1 MTRPYDLIVFDWDG
15 TLADSTGR
23 IVDAMQ
29 EAIAELGLPE
39 RHDDEISTLI
49 GLGLW
54 EALAVLFPDHSRE
67 QLEPRLVDYQQRRG
81 PARFEQAP
89 LFPQVEATLAQLAA
103 DGVTLAVATG
113 KGRQGLEAALDAS
126 GLRQFFA
133 ATRTVDEAPSKPA
146 PDMLEELLWETDT
159 PAERALMIGD
169 SEYDLAMAQN
179 ARVAAIGVL
188 CGVHDAQTLRRC
200 RPLGLL
206 PHVAELPGW
215 LDAQGRRR

>member
-1 MTRPYDLIVFDWDG
+1 MSRRFDLIVFDWDG
-15 TLADSTGR
+15 TLSDSTGR

-29 EAIAELGLPE
+29 DAISELGLPQ
-39 RHDDEISTLI
+39 RQNHEIATLI

-54 EALAVLFPDHSRE
+54 EALAVLFPEHSRE
-67 QLEPRLVDYQQRRG
+67 QLEPQLLAYQRRRG

-89 LFPQVEATLAQLAA
+89 LFPQVEATLSQLAGE
-103 DGVTLAVATG
+103 GVTLAVATG
-113 KGRQGLEAALDAS
+113 KGRQGLETALDAS
-126 GLRQFFA
+126 GLRHFFQ

-169 SEYDLAMAQN
+169 SEYDLAMARN
-179 ARVAAIGVL
+179 ARVASVGVL

-200 RPLGLL
+200 EPLGLL
-206 PHVAELPGW
+206 PHVAELPAW
-215 LDAQGRRR
+215 LDSTRHR